1 MSNLKFEVGKHYR
14 TRDGHK
20 AMVLLIRPY
29 YMVGE
34 VDVGE
39 VDGYAGP
46 FIWML
51 DGGSYSEAIPC
62 NSDLV
67 AEWRE
72 PARLWVML
80 VRHRAT
86 GAVRVFEQKDLS
98 VSWHELYEV
107 LGRFELVEG
116 EGLKS

>member
-1 MSNLKFEVGKHYR
+1 MTAIKFEVDKHYK
-14 TRDGHK
+14 TRDGRK
-20 AMVLLIRPY
+20 ATVLLIRPH

-34 VDVGE
+34 VEGH
-39 VDGYAGP
+39 AGP
-46 FIWML
+46 FIWTQ
-51 DGGSYSEAIPC
+51 DGGHSRAAIPC
-62 NSDLV
+62 NSNLV
-67 AEWRE
+67 AERRE